1 MPHPPAPWRL
11 HGDMWLSLFRVRD
24 AGTHPDGLYG
34 AAWVRYREPSPLT
47 YHELL
52 VARLADVPQGRVP
65 DRVTITEIWVDSP
78 DSLEG
83 GRALWAIPKDLAD
96 FGLDS
101 AVSGPVRRTAWH
113 AALGDRPIATARFTD
128 VAALAPPVPFRFRT
142 HQAHDGRTGG
152 PAGTLVE
159 APVAGR
165 GRALPARS
173 QWDIAPDGP
182 LAHLA
187 GRRPL
192 ASFAVKDFA
201 LTFG

>member
-11 HGDMWLSLFRVRD
+11 HGDMWLSLFRVRRVS
-24 AGTHPDGLYG
+24 THRDGLYG
-34 AAWVRYREPSPLT
+34 AAWVRYREPSSLT

-52 VARLADVPQGRVP
+52 VARLADVPQRRVP
-65 DRVTITEIWVDSP
+65 VTITITEIWVDSP

-101 AVSGPVRRTAWH
+101 SASGPVRRTSWH
-113 AALGDRPIATARFTD
+113 AGLDNRPIAGARFTD
-128 VAALAPPVPFRFRT
+128 VSALAPPVPFRFRT
-142 HQAHDGRTGG
+142 HQTHDERTGG
-152 PAGTLVE
+152 PTGTLVE
-159 APVAGR
+159 ARVAGR

-173 QWDIAPDGP
+173 HWEFAPNGP

-187 GRRPL
+187 GARPV
-192 ASFAVKDFA
+192 ASFTITDFA

>member
-1 MPHPPAPWRL
+1 
-11 HGDMWLSLFRVRD
+11 MWLSLFRVRD

-52 VARLADVPQGRVP
+52 VARLAAVPQGRLP
-65 DRVTITEIWVDSP
+65 DTVTITEIWVDSP

-101 AVSGPVRRTAWH
+101 SASGPVRRTSWH
-113 AALGDRPIATARFTD
+113 AALGERRIATARFTD
-128 VAALAPPVPFRFRT
+128 VSALAPPLPFRFRT
-142 HQAHDGRTGG
+142 HQRRDERTAVTGVE
-152 PAGTLVE
+152 PAGGRAAGAAGTVVT

-165 GRALPARS
+165 GRALPARAH
-173 QWDIAPDGP
+173 WDVAPDGP